1 MEFLS
6 AQRLKSG
13 NSRSLIFGHEC
24 EGKFHFYICIGML
37 LISLSC
43 WCKGKNSGKYSLSF
57 SVESYQGDIQVSF
70 MLWIAVHHEH
80 NEDDPVY

>member
-43 WCKGKNSGKYSLSF
+43 WCKGKYSGKYSLGF
-57 SVESYQGDIQVSF
+57 SEKSYQGEYNSLYALDRCRS
-70 MLWIAVHHEH
+70 
-80 NEDDPVY
+80 